1 MVSSLAML
9 NCDLC
14 RSSGFGSYGK
24 IGVWIRQ
31 RTAQLGRSEAWGH
44 ALDAF
49 TFDLTAPVTLSEH
62 VS

>member
-9 NCDLC
+9 HSDLC
-14 RSSGFGSYGK
+14 RSSGFDSYGK

-31 RTAQLGRSEAWGH
+31 RTAQLGRSEPWGH

-49 TFDLTAPVTLSEH
+49 TFGLAAPVPLSEH
-62 VS
+62 VR